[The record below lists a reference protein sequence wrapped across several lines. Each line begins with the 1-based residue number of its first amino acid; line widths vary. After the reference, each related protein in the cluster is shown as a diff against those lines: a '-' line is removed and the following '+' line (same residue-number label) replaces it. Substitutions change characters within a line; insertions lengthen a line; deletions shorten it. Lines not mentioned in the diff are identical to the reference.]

1 MARRGRL
8 TKLQRERLT
17 GKSSDPI
24 ETVGKRSAKIE
35 SIDKQIER
43 LWHIHRSELAWE
55 CRGRQFIEDRLRNEW
70 FVDYVER
77 LHVGIQPQAD
87 TFAEELDVRA
97 LKFGHNTQQDADDD
111 DDVFEGAP
119 ARFAVTWAESEKL
132 GQADVVVQEV
142 LAELRAAKDIP
153 ASA

>member
-1 MARRGRL
+1 M
-8 TKLQRERLT
+8 
-17 GKSSDPI
+17 
-24 ETVGKRSAKIE
+24 
-35 SIDKQIER
+35 
-43 LWHIHRSELAWE
+43 
-55 CRGRQFIEDRLRNEW
+55 
-70 FVDYVER
+70 DYVER